1 MNINKFYIVAIGFT
15 ISSFVL
21 VQNEKEILIQEAIV
35 KRVNDYKLELLD
47 KCKNKAKLE
56 AEVMVDSI
64 IAIELGAG
72 PIDTL
77 EFPRKPNKPS
87 FESYDSLKQNQV
99 KLKPLFE
106 ESSLK
111 TDTNKKEDKY

>member
-1 MNINKFYIVAIGFT
+1 MKINKLYIIAIGFT

-21 VQNEKEILIQEAIV
+21 VQSEKEILIQEAV
-35 KRVNDYKLELLD
+35 FKRVNDYKQELLEQ
-47 KCKNKAKLE
+47 CKSKARLE
-56 AEVMVDSI
+56 AEVTVDSI

-77 EFPRKPNKPS
+77 EFPSKPNKPN

-99 KLKPLFE
+99 ELKPLFE
-106 ESSLK
+106 ESNLNS
-111 TDTNKKEDKY
+111 DNNNQEDKD